1 MTARPP
7 DFADLVDG
15 DLEPSEH
22 ERLLRVHELLVAAGP
37 PPELSVALDAP
48 APAPDATVHALPR
61 RRRHRGVIAA
71 LAAALAALVFATG
84 YLARGW
90 IDDPGTFDVVA
101 MAGVGQAD
109 DASATLEIFD
119 VDELG
124 NWPMRLETRGLRP
137 SSGGR
142 LYELWLTKDG
152 RLAAPCGRFF
162 AEEDGVTV
170 VPLNAPYRLS
180 DYDEWVVVE
189 EGSET
194 PLLTT

>member
-1 MTARPP
+1 MTTRPP
-7 DFADLVDG
+7 DFDELVG
-15 DLEPSEH
+15 DELVGSERD
-22 ERLLRVHELLVAAGP
+22 RLLRVHEVLVAAGP
-37 PPELSVALDAP
+37 PPELSAERDAP
-48 APAPDATVHALPR
+48 ATGATVHALPAP
-61 RRRHRGVIAA
+61 RRHRGVIAA

-84 YLARGW
+84 YVARGW
-90 IDDPGTFDVVA
+90 IEGPGTFDVLA
-101 MAGVGQAD
+101 MAGAGEAAE
-109 DASATLEIFD
+109 ASATLEIFD

>member
-1 MTARPP
+1 MTTRPP
-7 DFADLVDG
+7 DFDELVGD
-15 DLEPSEH
+15 DLEASERD
-22 ERLLRVHELLVAAGP
+22 RLLRVHQVLVAAGP
-37 PPELSVALDAP
+37 PPELSAERDAP
-48 APAPDATVHALPR
+48 AVAATVHVLPSR
-61 RRRHRGVIAA
+61 RRRRGVIAA
-71 LAAALAALVFATG
+71 IAAALAVVVFATG

-90 IDDPGTFDVVA
+90 IDDPSTFDVVA
-101 MAGVGQAD
+101 MAGVAQAD

-119 VDELG
+119 VDERG
-124 NWPMRLETRGLRP
+124 NWPMRLEARGLRP
-137 SSGGR
+137 SSSVG

-170 VPLNAPYRLS
+170 VPLNAPYKLS

-189 EGSET
+189 EGSER